1 MDSNIKKILLWIW
14 DNLEI
19 MVLMLSMIA
28 ITVVMFLQVFS
39 RYVMGAAFSW
49 TEELARYLLFLLVA
63 TGFSAHAK
71 NGTHLRIDI
80 WDTVFPKTRPYFNLL
95 ADVTLVVAFVY
106 LMFPGLSAI
115 SFIYG
120 TGQMTAAMQ
129 IPLWVIFTPM
139 YVCLFL
145 TTIRVLERNVKL
157 LLVLLKKG
165 KEKKEEV
172 ESL

>member
-1 MDSNIKKILLWIW
+1 MKKVLLWIW

-19 MVLMLSMIA
+19 VVLMCSMVA

-80 WDTVFPKTRPYFNLL
+80 WDTLFPKTRPYFNLL
-95 ADVTLVVAFVY
+95 ADVTLIIAFVY

-115 SFIYG
+115 SFIFG
-120 TGQMTAAMQ
+120 TGQLTAAMQ
-129 IPLWVIFTPM
+129 IPLWVIFMPM
-139 YVCLFL
+139 YITLFL
-145 TTIRVLERNVKL
+145 TVIRVLERNVRL
-157 LLVLLKKG
+157 LIGLIKKG
-165 KEKKEEV
+165 KVSKEEV